1 MLKLAH
7 RHGSSNWY
15 VRGTVAGR
23 RIDESTG
30 LTDRALAEAYR
41 AKREWELSHAS
52 VYGQRGRASF
62 AEACALYLEHAR
74 DARFVAPLLD
84 HFNTAPLASIDQAAA
99 DRAAKALYPGAKPST
114 LARQLYTPLTAIM
127 RRAAASGL
135 CDQVI
140 FTRPRLPPGKTRW
153 LTPGEAERLIASC
166 AKRLRHLRPLVVF
179 MLYTGARAGEALTLE
194 WREVDLDRAHVTFT
208 DTKNGES
215 RGVPLHP
222 RVVAE
227 LQALKRR
234 VGRVFLNR
242 SGRPYS
248 VEEGG
253 GSPIARAFASAA
265 TAAKVQP
272 LTPHDLRHTWA
283 TWHYQANRDLTA
295 LQRLGGWRTPTMVFR
310 YAHANVDEFAATI
323 GRLPAGEGS
332 GDRPLKLVQ
341 KVRKSASRRR

>member
-30 LTDRALAEAYR
+30 LTDRALAEAYK

-74 DARFVAPLLD
+74 NARFVGPLLD
-84 HFNTAPLASIDQAAA
+84 HFQTVQLSSIDQAAA
-99 DRAAKALYPGAKPST
+99 DAAARKLYPKAKPAT

-127 RRAAASGL
+127 RHAAASGL
-135 CDQVI
+135 CDPIRYRKPKQ
-140 FTRPRLPPGKTRW
+140 PPGKTRW
-153 LTPGEAERLIASC
+153 LTEAESERLIAAC
-166 AKRLRHLRPLVVF
+166 VKRHKNYRALIVF

-194 WREVDLDRAHVTFT
+194 WRDVDLERAIVIFPK
-208 DTKNGES
+208 TKNGEA

-222 RVVAE
+222 RALAE
-227 LQALKRR
+227 LTALKRR
-234 VGRVFLNR
+234 VGRVFLNYA
-242 SGRPYS
+242 GRPYS
-248 VEEGG
+248 VTEGG
-253 GSPIARAFASAA
+253 GSPIAKGFAYIASAA
-265 TAAKVQP
+265 KLRD

-283 TWHYQANRDLTA
+283 TRFYQATRNLMA
-295 LQRLGGWRTPTMVFR
+295 LQKLGGWKTPSMVFR
-310 YAHANVDEFAATI
+310 YTHANPTEFADEI
-323 GRLPAGEGS
+323 GRMPGGKTGDVPKVVAG
-332 GDRPLKLVQ
+332 KA
-341 KVRKSASRRR
+341 RKSASN